1 MLLTMQN
8 IKIKKRIWVFVVY
21 FIFLIAGIPWYWP
34 DESSLILFGLPA
46 WVFIA
51 ILVSLLTSIFT
62 AFLLLKYPW
71 ETEIELD
78 E

>member
-1 MLLTMQN
+1 MLDKQSPELKN
-8 IKIKKRIWVFVVY
+8 RVGILAVY
-21 FIFLIAGIPWYWP
+21 FVLLVVGIPWYWP
-34 DESSLILFGLPA
+34 KDSSLIIMGLPA

-62 AFLLLKYPW
+62 AFLLLRYPW
-71 ETEIELD
+71 QMEIDSD